1 MKKSMMTEKHELLC
15 IGNAM
20 VDVFAEAD
28 EAFLDS
34 AGLTGMVQH
43 ISGKKMDALL
53 EALEKNGSLKKTSGG
68 GAANL
73 AKIAGLLGLSP
84 IFTGSSGIE
93 AKDPYAALFAGE
105 LRGAGLVLKLKETE
119 ESQGRCLV
127 VKTPDGKTRIAA
139 SPGASLAFDAADL
152 DENLFE
158 TVSLIVLDGYMLG
171 RDALVRRVMELAR
184 SGSKT
189 LALDL
194 GAPFQARSFG
204 EEIRSFCAEQP
215 LILFMNEEE
224 AAAFAG
230 SPEEAAG
237 AAGGDTVTVVKRAE
251 KGVLVFYRD
260 EKINVPTEAAALS
273 DPTGAGDAFA
283 AAFLAAFIRGRSL
296 EECAALGNRC
306 AGRIIGI
313 PGTNIS
319 AGKLEDLK
327 AELFRQ

>member
-1 MKKSMMTEKHELLC
+1 METPELLC

-20 VDVFAEAD
+20 VDIFAEAND
-28 EAFLDS
+28 AFLDF
-34 AGLTGMVQH
+34 AGLTGRVQH
-43 ISGKKMDALL
+43 ISGKKMNALL
-53 EALEKNGSLKKTSGG
+53 EALEKDGSLKRTAGG

-73 AKIAGLLGLSP
+73 AKIAGFLGLSSV
-84 IFTGSSGIE
+84 FTGSSGIE
-93 AKDPYAALFAGE
+93 AKDPYAALFAEE
-105 LRGAGLVLKLKETE
+105 LRAAGLVLKLKEIE

-127 VKTPDGKTRIAA
+127 VKTPGGETHIAA

-152 DENLFE
+152 DENLFAA
-158 TVSLIVLDGYMLG
+158 VSVVALDGYMLG
-171 RDALVRRVMELAR
+171 RDALVRRVMALAR
-184 SGSKT
+184 RRSKT

-224 AAAFAG
+224 ATAFAG
-230 SPEEAAG
+230 SPEEAAR
-237 AAGGDTVTVVKRAE
+237 AAGRDTVTVVKRAE
-251 KGVLVFYRD
+251 RGALVFYRD
-260 EKINVPTEAAALS
+260 EKIDVPAETAAVS

-283 AAFLAAFIRGRSL
+283 AAFLAAFIRGRGL

-319 AGKLEDLK
+319 AGKLADLK
-327 AELFRQ
+327 EELFRQ